1 MPHCQRCLEVD
12 QDIQEMVEELK
23 LAKGLLRS
31 IRIAKTVQMDQLSQQ
46 IKQIS
51 EVVDS
56 YGTRRCEALNQR
68 KGAE

>member
-1 MPHCQRCLEVD
+1 MPHCKRCLEVD
-12 QDIQEMVEELK
+12 KDVQEMVEEIK

-31 IRIAKTVQMDQLSQQ
+31 IRIAKTVQMDQLAQQ

-56 YGTRRCEALNQR
+56 YGTRRYGRETGEI
-68 KGAE
+68 K